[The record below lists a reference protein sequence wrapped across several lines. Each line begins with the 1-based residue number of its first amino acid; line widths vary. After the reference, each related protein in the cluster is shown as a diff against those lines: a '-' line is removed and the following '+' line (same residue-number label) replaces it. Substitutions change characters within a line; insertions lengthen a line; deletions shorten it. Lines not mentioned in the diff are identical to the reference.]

1 MSRPSASSCW
11 LVGEIFSFAACGAA
25 AVLKHNA
32 ESAFERGIMPVTS
45 FLINRFD
52 ALVRTPEENQRDF
65 FPVGGAD
72 DKRIKLYAIAHG
84 HHLFFNDEVDGGLH
98 AIAAIGCELHD
109 KLLYFS
115 ENEGAIFVFE
125 AIWIAVMLIHIVVI
139 KFFPD
144 EHFRFCG
151 DCGDILRDQGKFI
164 FAVASGIAG
173 DHTVAIVSAHKVFEV
188 DGICIEDPAQIFRMI
203 SGIIFQQPDDTL
215 FGGAGQEIDPV
226 HISADHAVLRPVGI
240 GCSPPYGVFCILVQ
254 HRPSVNIG
262 REDF

>member
-1 MSRPSASSCW
+1 MESDFQESVPVRDPVSGIVLNGEDAAFDTFRSMFKIGKMYAGKIAATVGIDLSVAVRQGAEGIQRVETVGFLL
-11 LVGEIFSFAACGAA
+11 LVGEIFPFAACGAA

-115 ENEGAIFVFE
+115 ENERTIF
-125 AIWIAVMLIHIVVI
+125 
-139 KFFPD
+139 
-144 EHFRFCG
+144 
-151 DCGDILRDQGKFI
+151 
-164 FAVASGIAG
+164 
-173 DHTVAIVSAHKVFEV
+173 
-188 DGICIEDPAQIFRMI
+188 
-203 SGIIFQQPDDTL
+203 
-215 FGGAGQEIDPV
+215 
-226 HISADHAVLRPVGI
+226 
-240 GCSPPYGVFCILVQ
+240 
-254 HRPSVNIG
+254 
-262 REDF
+262 